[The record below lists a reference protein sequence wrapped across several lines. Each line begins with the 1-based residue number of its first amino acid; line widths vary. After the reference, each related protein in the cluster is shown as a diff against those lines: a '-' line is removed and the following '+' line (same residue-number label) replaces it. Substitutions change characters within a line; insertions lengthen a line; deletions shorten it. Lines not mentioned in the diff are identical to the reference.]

1 MRRLLVLSCCIAGLV
16 VAPAARAAE
25 AARAHPKKAGAKRT
39 EPRKAEE
46 KVAHLSAEQIVA
58 RNVEARGG
66 LEAWRAVKTL
76 RVSGEMDA
84 GGTSDAKL
92 PFVLSMKRP
101 HKSRLEITF
110 AGKNAIQVYDG
121 THGWKLRPFLS
132 RDDVDPFT
140 PAEARSAASTAELDG
155 PLVDHAQ
162 KGTRVA
168 LAGTEKVEGK
178 QSYKLKLTLKGGEE
192 RFVWVNAKTFLE
204 AKISGEP
211 RKLDGRPHDVAIY
224 YRDYR
229 KVSGLEVPYLMETAV
244 QGVKQ
249 THKMTL
255 KAVAVNPPLEDA
267 LFAKPS
273 AALAKASVK

>member
-1 MRRLLVLSCCIAGLV
+1 MRRLLVLSCCIAAL

-25 AARAHPKKAGAKRT
+25 AARAHPKKTGAKRA

-46 KVAHLSAEQIVA
+46 QVAHLSAEQIVA
-58 RNVEARGG
+58 RNVGARGG

-76 RVSGEMDA
+76 KISGEMDA

-101 HKSRLEITF
+101 HKSRLAITF
-110 AGKNAIQVYDG
+110 GGKDAIQVYDG
-121 THGWKLRPFLS
+121 TQGWKLRPFLN

-155 PLVDHAQ
+155 PLVDYAQ
-162 KGTRVA
+162 KGTRIA

-178 QSYKLKLTLKGGEE
+178 QAYKLRLTLKGGEE

-211 RKLDGRPHDVAIY
+211 RKLDGRPHDVAVY

-229 KVSGLEVPYLMETAV
+229 RVSGLEVPYLMETAV

-249 THKMTL
+249 THKMTI

-267 LFAKPS
+267 LFARPS